1 MILGRKAILELM
13 ERGDIRIEPF
23 DERALGPASYDIALS
38 SKFRVF
44 DRYDEFIDIRDD
56 SFDPAVFG
64 DVVDTGG
71 GPIEIQPGQLVL
83 GMSVERITL
92 SHNVMGWISGRSRF
106 ARIGLLV
113 HVSSNLIQPGVS
125 NHQILEVVNLSPR
138 PIRLWPGTRIAQVV
152 FEEVKEAEEGP
163 VDRRYFTQSSP

>member
-1 MILGRKAILELM
+1 MILGRQEILKLIDS
-13 ERGDIRIEPF
+13 GDIRIEPF
-23 DERALGPASYDIALS
+23 EPKALGPASYDIALS
-38 SKFRVF
+38 PKFRVF
-44 DRYDEFIDIRDD
+44 DRYSEFIDIRDD

-71 GPIEIQPGQLVL
+71 GPIEIQPGQLIL

-92 SHNVMGWISGRSRF
+92 SNRVMGWISGRSRF

-125 NHQILEVVNLSPR
+125 NHQILEIVNLSPR
-138 PIRLWPGTRIAQVV
+138 PIRLWPGVRIAQIV
-152 FEEVKEAEEGP
+152 FEDVMGAEEGN